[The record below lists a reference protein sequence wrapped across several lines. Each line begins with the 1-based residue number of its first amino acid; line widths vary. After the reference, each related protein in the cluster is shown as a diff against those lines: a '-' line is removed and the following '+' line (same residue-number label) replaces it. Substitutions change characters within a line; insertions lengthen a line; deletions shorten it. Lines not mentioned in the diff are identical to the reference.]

1 MSPEKMLEILVKACA
16 NGDVAKCEQILN
28 IPGSD
33 VSSLAIQFDESI
45 SNIEK
50 NSKVNGIFAGHTA
63 LQAAAQ
69 NGHTNIVKKLLK
81 FNVEVEIEVND

>member
-16 NGDVAKCEQILN
+16 NGDAAKCEQILN

-33 VSSLAIQFDESI
+33 VSLLLFQLYEKNLSI
-45 SNIEK
+45 N

-69 NGHTNIVKKLLK
+69 NGHTNVIKKLLK
-81 FNVEVEIEVND
+81 FNVDLEIEVNN

>member
-16 NGDVAKCEQILN
+16 NGDAAKCEQILN

-33 VSSLAIQFDESI
+33 VSSLLFQLREELLIK
-45 SNIEK
+45 N

-69 NGHTNIVKKLLK
+69 NGHTNVIKKLLK
-81 FNVEVEIEVND
+81 FNVDLEIEVNS